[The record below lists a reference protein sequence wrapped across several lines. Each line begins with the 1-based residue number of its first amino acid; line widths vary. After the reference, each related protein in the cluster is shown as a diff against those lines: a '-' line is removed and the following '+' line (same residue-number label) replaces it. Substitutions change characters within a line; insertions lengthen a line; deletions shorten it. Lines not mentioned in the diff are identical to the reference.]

1 MSFFTWA
8 RGLMN
13 LDQSTL
19 AIMAG
24 IAVLITLVALGHAL
38 LPDDSMKA
46 RVRSHLKRRDHLR
59 STRLDRFEVRRR
71 IANLGVAKMGTLRNI
86 MSQLKLL
93 RGEEARKS
101 GELLT
106 NAGWRARDALTV
118 FMAVRLGLP
127 LLLGV
132 GMLVVLLAHGDVP
145 AMLRMLLT
153 AGAAVGG
160 AYAPIF
166 VLRRLIARRQAQ
178 IRRQLP
184 DGLDLL
190 VICAEAGLSLD
201 AALNRVAR
209 DLGAAAPQ
217 LGDELGLTAVELGFL
232 PNRRQALQNL
242 AKRTDL
248 PAIRGVVNTLIQTER
263 YGTPLAQALRVLAA
277 EFREERL
284 LKAEE
289 KAARLPAILTV
300 PMIVFILPTLF
311 VVLIGPA
318 IVRVIESFR

>member
-1 MSFFTWA
+1 MN
-8 RGLMN
+8 GL
-13 LDQSTL
+13 S
-19 AIMAG
+19 G
-24 IAVLITLVALGHAL
+24 IAAAFDRPGFAVIGAVAVLITIVALGHAL
-38 LPDDSMKA
+38 LPDDSMRG

-59 STRLDRFEVRRR
+59 ASRLQVRQR
-71 IANLGVAKMGTLRNI
+71 IANLRSAPMGPLRILLARLKMLSG
-86 MSQLKLL
+86 
-93 RGEEARKS
+93 GEARRT
-101 GELLT
+101 GELLAH
-106 NAGWRARDALTV
+106 AGWRARDALTV
-118 FMAVRLGLP
+118 FMGLRVTMPVIFGIATLGVLFLRGDMPTMYRILGL
-127 LLLGV
+127 
-132 GMLVVLLAHGDVP
+132 A
-145 AMLRMLLT
+145 
-153 AGAAVGG
+153 AGATSG
-160 AYAPIF
+160 AYAPLF
-166 VLRRLIARRQAQ
+166 VLRQLITRRQNL

-201 AALNRVAR
+201 ASLSRVAH
-209 DLGAAAPQ
+209 DLGPAAPQ
-217 LGDELGLTAVELGFL
+217 LADELGLTAIELGFL

-242 AKRTDL
+242 ARRTDL
-248 PAIRGVVNTLIQTER
+248 APIRGVVHTLTQTER

-318 IVRVIESFR
+318 LVRVVEHFLT